1 MRKIKANIENKL
13 LSKVLFSG
21 FFITFVI
28 SPTIKDPINS
38 PKLWALLLLA
48 SWLIPSFFEGSKNW
62 TKTLE
67 QRNFYIILLALGIAL
82 INAGIFSE
90 NKYRALFG
98 ETQRRNGL
106 LAYIALIA
114 FAAIASKIDIA
125 DKNRR
130 FFQIIFAGTLILT
143 SYGFMQNFGY
153 DFVAWSNPYSPVIGT
168 LGNPNFM
175 GAILATLSMILL
187 PVLFVQNFNLKI
199 KTLYSI
205 LIAINFLVIYFT
217 NALQGILNFIFG
229 AIMFLLLTAYFRFK
243 RLGLIG
249 LLLFLMAVLVAVL
262 GIFQKGPLASLL
274 YKGSVTLRGYYWDAG
289 IKMFLEKP
297 LFGVGIDNYGL
308 YFNEVRDLEYPL
320 KFGYFVSSNNAH
332 NVPIQLWATGGFLV
346 GTFYLI
352 MVLFIFAVA
361 IRKLR
366 KVSGDQKVI
375 LTGLTVSYSV
385 FQLQSF
391 VSIDNIGV
399 SIWGWLIAGLIVG
412 FNSSKIYDSEVD
424 IKTKIRN
431 SVNPASSAKT
441 LVFSWALVTV
451 SFVLVALL
459 YQGEKKTYDLE
470 GYLGGTS
477 GPVEPQVLGLIN
489 ETLET
494 PLIEPSYKMGIADKL
509 MMRGLSEQ
517 AMDVI
522 TDLVNYEPRNLEY
535 LTTRAFFAEYL
546 NDFELAIIDRE
557 KISRLNPYN
566 GVNYKFLVSSY
577 LKTGKIS
584 EANNILDKVTSFAPD
599 TEIALEIKNSI
610 SDFEK
615 GGVN

>member
-1 MRKIKANIENKL
+1 VSKIKANIEDKL
-13 LSKVLFSG
+13 LSKILFAG

-38 PKLWALLLLA
+38 PKFWALLILT

-67 QRNFYIILLALGIAL
+67 QRNFYIILQALAIAL
-82 INAGIFSE
+82 IIASIFSE

-98 ETQRRNGL
+98 ESQRRNGL
-106 LAYIALIA
+106 LAYVALII
-114 FAAIASKIDIA
+114 FAAIASKVDIA
-125 DKNRR
+125 EKNRR
-130 FFQIIFAGTLILT
+130 FFQIIFAGTLLLT
-143 SYGFMQNFGY
+143 TYGFLQNFGY
-153 DFVAWSNPYSPVIGT
+153 DFVAWSNQYSPVIGT

-175 GAILATLSMILL
+175 GAILATLSMLLL
-187 PVLFVQNFNLKI
+187 PVLFLQNFNLKSKI
-199 KTLYSI
+199 IFPI
-205 LIAINFLVIYFT
+205 LIAINFLVTYFT
-217 NALQGILNFIFG
+217 NALQGLLNFIFG
-229 AIMFLLLTAYFRFK
+229 ATMFLLVTVYFRFK
-243 RLGLIG
+243 KLGLIG
-249 LLLFLMAVLVAVL
+249 LLFFLIAVVVAML

-289 IKMFLEKP
+289 IKMFQEKP
-297 LFGVGIDNYGL
+297 LLGVGIDNYGL
-308 YFNEVRDLEYPL
+308 YFNEVRNLEYPL
-320 KFGYFVSSNNAH
+320 KFGYFVTSNNAH
-332 NVPIQLWATGGFLV
+332 NLPIQLLATGGFLV
-346 GTFYLI
+346 GGLYLI

-375 LTGLTVSYSV
+375 LTGLMVSYSV

-412 FNSSKIYDSEVD
+412 FNSSKIKDSEVNAK
-424 IKTKIRN
+424 IKIKN
-431 SVNPASSAKT
+431 SVKSDSSAKT
-441 LVFSWALVTV
+441 LMFSWALVTV

-477 GPVEPQVLGLIN
+477 GPVEPQVLNLIN
-489 ETLET
+489 ETLDT

-509 MMRGLSEQ
+509 MIRGLSDQ
-517 AMDVI
+517 AMGVI
-522 TDLVNYEPRNLEY
+522 TDLVNYEPRNLDY

-546 NDFELAIIDRE
+546 NDFELAITDRE
-557 KISRLNPYN
+557 KISKLNPYN
-566 GVNYKFLVSSY
+566 ANNYKLLVASY
-577 LKTGKIS
+577 LKTGRIS
-584 EANNILDKVTSFAPD
+584 EAKNVLDKVNSFASNS
-599 TEIALEIKNSI
+599 EIAKEIINSI
-610 SDFEK
+610 SDVEK
-615 GGVN
+615 SEAN